1 MREKGEVRGEKDD
14 KGRARERI
22 VRKGEK
28 NQRNDRK
35 EKYEREK
42 EREK

>member
-22 VRKGEK
+22 VRK
-28 NQRNDRK
+28 K
-35 EKYEREK
+35 EAKA
-42 EREK
+42 